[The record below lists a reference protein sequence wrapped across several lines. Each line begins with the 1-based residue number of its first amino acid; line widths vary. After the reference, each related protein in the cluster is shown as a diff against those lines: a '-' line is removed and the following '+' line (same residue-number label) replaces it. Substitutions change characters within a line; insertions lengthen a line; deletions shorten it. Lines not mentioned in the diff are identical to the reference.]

1 MAAALPFATNP
12 KPVRRGVDLAKRRG
26 LRGRPASGRPA
37 RWVIV
42 RITAAVAHPKISARA
57 GTGGQSTAHSGGRWP
72 RAATN
77 GVDGTAAGR
86 WPIFPRNMSPK
97 PTLNGR
103 ALSDDELERIRD
115 VIERLDTICIIDDE
129 VRKLVASQWPHL
141 LAKLPPE
148 RPS

>member
-1 MAAALPFATNP
+1 
-12 KPVRRGVDLAKRRG
+12 
-26 LRGRPASGRPA
+26 
-37 RWVIV
+37 
-42 RITAAVAHPKISARA
+42 
-57 GTGGQSTAHSGGRWP
+57 
-72 RAATN
+72 
-77 GVDGTAAGR
+77 
-86 WPIFPRNMSPK
+86 MSPK